1 MLYKALGFAV
11 WNGAKWYLGHK
22 RPSGRLLVGVGLA
35 AVAAT
40 AVAVGAKRN
49 ADT

>member
-11 WNGAKWYLGHK
+11 WKGAKWYLGRK
-22 RPSGRLLVGVGLA
+22 LPPTRLLAGIGIA

-49 ADT
+49 SAS

>member
-1 MLYKALGFAV
+1 MIYKALGYAV
-11 WNGAKWYLGHK
+11 WKGARWYLSHK
-22 RPSGRLLVGVGLA
+22 APPGRLLAGVGLA

-49 ADT
+49 ADS

>member
-11 WNGAKWYLGHK
+11 WQGAKWYLGHK
-22 RPSGRLLVGVGLA
+22 VSGGRLLAGAAVA

-49 ADT
+49 SES

>member
-1 MLYKALGFAV
+1 MFYKALGFAV

-22 RPSGRLLVGVGLA
+22 LPPARVLAGIGLA

-40 AVAVGAKRN
+40 VVAVGAKRN
-49 ADT
+49 SDS

>member
-1 MLYKALGFAV
+1 MFYKALGFAV
-11 WNGAKWYLGHK
+11 WKGAKWYLGRK
-22 RPSGRLLVGVGLA
+22 LPPGRLIAGIGLA

-49 ADT
+49 SDS